1 MQRFILKV
9 LVYLQMTRKY
19 TAIKSY
25 EMANKTGPS
34 TSNSK
39 TSVPDV
45 EIDLHCV
52 ETLSDYEDEDR
63 GSFYADSRSAFKD
76 NDVESDGTCITDL
89 FPCDDCPEGAYCD
102 RCVQKRKGLFEE
114 GEENEASVKSE
125 SQEDTTV
132 KLTKIKPRETKTS
145 SKDDSEIGKIEDKDE
160 HKVPELC
167 VDDPQ
172 QVKVKEGNEGES
184 QATTDG
190 EDDDASTVLSQLSI
204 SDDSPEPS
212 QPERIL
218 DSCYIGDHFVPF
230 LEE

>member
-1 MQRFILKV
+1 MK
-9 LVYLQMTRKY
+9 RKY

-52 ETLSDYEDEDR
+52 ETLSDYEDEDHW
-63 GSFYADSRSAFKD
+63 SFYVDPRSAFKN
-76 NDVESDGTCITDL
+76 NDVETNGTCITNL
-89 FPCDDCPEGAYCD
+89 FHCDDCPEGAYCD
-102 RCVQKRKGLFEE
+102 RCVQKRKGFLEE
-114 GEENEASVKSE
+114 GEENQANVKSE

-132 KLTKIKPRETKTS
+132 KLTKIKPREIKAS
-145 SKDDSEIGKIEDKDE
+145 SKDDNEIGKIEGKDE
-160 HKVPELC
+160 HKVPVLC

-172 QVKVKEGNEGES
+172 QVKVQVKEGNEGES
-184 QATTDG
+184 QETTDG
-190 EDDDASTVLSQLSI
+190 EEDDGSTVLSQLSI
-204 SDDSPEPS
+204 SDDSPGPS

-230 LEE
+230 LED